1 MLESNTPLF
10 PVLPFNPS
18 FVAPTRCF
26 QPSCSQTSGGAEE
39 WAIVECLHLIRWP
52 AWIDSGHFGVQA
64 SGTKSRE
71 QMVSRHAQ
79 EVPTM
84 TGGFWRWSK
93 VKRSCI
99 LLLGDT
105 RSKVKRSC
113 VFLLGDTR
121 SKVKRLCI
129 FVLSIWYVF

>member
-18 FVAPTRCF
+18 FVAQTRCF
-26 QPSCSQTSGGAEE
+26 QPSCSQTSGGTEE
-39 WAIVECLHLIRWP
+39 WAIVERLHQIRWP
-52 AWIDSGHFGVQA
+52 ASIDSGHFGVQA

-79 EVPTM
+79 EVPAM
-84 TGGFWRWSK
+84 TGGFWTWSK

-99 LLLGDT
+99 
-105 RSKVKRSC
+105 
-113 VFLLGDTR
+113 F
-121 SKVKRLCI
+121 
-129 FVLSIWYVF
+129 